1 MNIFKSTIAVCKG
14 EIMAI
19 IGIDLGT
26 TNSLVSY
33 WKDGE
38 LKLLKGNDGS
48 NMFASAVCFMK
59 DGILVGNEAKERYY
73 QNQSNTVTSFKCSMG
88 SDKIYKIDGKTYTP
102 TVLSSMVLKLLKD
115 SIEEELG
122 EEIEEAVITVPAYFN
137 DKQRSDTKK
146 AAILAGLNVERLI
159 NEPSAAALYYMTNKY
174 SGQNG
179 GINTNNVDNDNV
191 NTNNIDADNINTNS
205 IDTNNINIKKID
217 IQDDIIQMED
227 TNLLVFDFGG
237 GTLDLSYVEC
247 FENIVEIVAVAGNNH
262 LGGDDID
269 KCIMEYLCGE
279 KGMVSSGEL
288 LKQIRTAKENMN
300 EGSVMHINGVDIT
313 EDKLFEICLSLFKKI
328 KEVVI
333 RVLEDAEVPISEVD
347 DFILVGGSS
356 NLAIVQRF
364 LRELT
369 GKTPFKMADC
379 DEVVALGAGLYAG
392 IRGRQEKI
400 RDIIMTDVCP
410 FTLGTN
416 CVYGKDDKREYL
428 LPVIKRNSTL
438 PCTVTKRLNTVYD
451 FQTELKIGIY
461 QGEQYYADENLFL
474 GDISINVNPKPAGK
488 AYADI
493 SFTYDINGIL
503 KVDVKNEEG
512 IQKNILIKNQM
523 LSEYEIEKYQEE
535 MDKILSETNPWTR
548 EDMQAMSHELEEI
561 YANCSEGEREIVGAY
576 IAYFERVSESGRV
589 KRIRKMYEQT
599 KEFIEQYRMQQEIK
613 EDYIFDL
620 RTALEEDEE

>member
-1 MNIFKSTIAVCKG
+1 
-14 EIMAI
+14 MAI

-73 QNQSNTVTSFKCSMG
+73 QNQSNTATSFKCFMG
-88 SDKIYKIDGKTYTP
+88 SDKTYKIDGKTYTP

-115 SIEEELG
+115 SIEKELG

-137 DKQRSDTKK
+137 DKQRS
-146 AAILAGLNVERLI
+146 
-159 NEPSAAALYYMTNKY
+159 
-174 SGQNG
+174 
-179 GINTNNVDNDNV
+179 
-191 NTNNIDADNINTNS
+191 
-205 IDTNNINIKKID
+205 
-217 IQDDIIQMED
+217 D

-279 KGMVSSGEL
+279 KGMASSGEL
-288 LKQIRTAKENMN
+288 LKQIRKAKENMN

-313 EDKLFEICLSLFKKI
+313 EDKLFEICLPLFKKI

-369 GKTPFKMADC
+369 GKDPFKMADC

-451 FQTELKIGIY
+451 FQTELKTGIY

-548 EDMQAMSHELEEI
+548 EDMQDMSRELEEI
-561 YANCSEGEREIVGAY
+561 YANCAEGAREIVGVY

-589 KRIRKMYEQT
+589 KRIRKIYEQT

>member
-1 MNIFKSTIAVCKG
+1 
-14 EIMAI
+14 MAI

-38 LKLLKGNDGS
+38 LKLLKGNDDS

-73 QNQSNTVTSFKCSMG
+73 QNQSNTVTSFKCFMG
-88 SDKIYKIDGKTYTP
+88 SDKTYKIDGKTYTP

-159 NEPSAAALYYMTNKY
+159 NEPSAAALYYMINKY
-174 SGQNG
+174 AGQNSEINTNNIDTDNVNIY
-179 GINTNNVDNDNV
+179 GINTNNIDTDNV
-191 NTNNIDADNINTNS
+191 NING
-205 IDTNNINIKKID
+205 IDTNNININKID
-217 IQDDIIQMED
+217 IQDDVIELED

-288 LKQIRTAKENMN
+288 LKQIRSAKENMN
-300 EGSVMHINGVDIT
+300 EGDIMHINGVDIT
-313 EDKLFEICLSLFKKI
+313 EDKLFEICLPLFKKI

-333 RVLEDAEVPISEVD
+333 RVLEDAKVPISEVD

-369 GKTPFKMADC
+369 GKDPFKMADC

-428 LPVIKRNSTL
+428 LPVIRRNSTL

-535 MDKILSETNPWTR
+535 MNQILSETNPWSR
-548 EDMQAMSHELEEI
+548 EDMQVMSRELEEI
-561 YANCSEGEREIVGAY
+561 YANCADGAREIVGAY

-599 KEFIEQYRMQQEIK
+599 KEFIEQYKMQQEIK

>member
-1 MNIFKSTIAVCKG
+1 
-14 EIMAI
+14 MAI

-73 QNQSNTVTSFKCSMG
+73 QNQSNTATSFKCFMG
-88 SDKIYKIDGKTYTP
+88 SDKTYKIDGKAYTP

-115 SIEEELG
+115 SIEKELG

-159 NEPSAAALYYMTNKY
+159 NEPSAAALYYMINKY

-179 GINTNNVDNDNV
+179 KINTN
-191 NTNNIDADNINTNS
+191 
-205 IDTNNINIKKID
+205 KID
-217 IQDDIIQMED
+217 IQDDVIEMED

-279 KGMVSSGEL
+279 KGMASSGEL

-313 EDKLFEICLSLFKKI
+313 EDKLFEICLPLFKKI

-369 GKTPFKMADC
+369 GKAPFKMADC

-392 IRGRQEKI
+392 IRGRQEKL

-438 PCTVTKRLNTVYD
+438 PCTVTKRLKTVYD

-474 GDISINVNPKPAGK
+474 GDISINVNSKPAGK

-548 EDMQAMSHELEEI
+548 EDMQDMSRELEEI
-561 YANCSEGEREIVGAY
+561 YANCADGAREIVGAY
-576 IAYFERVSESGRV
+576 IAYFQRVSESGRV

-620 RTALEEDEE
+620 RSALEENEE